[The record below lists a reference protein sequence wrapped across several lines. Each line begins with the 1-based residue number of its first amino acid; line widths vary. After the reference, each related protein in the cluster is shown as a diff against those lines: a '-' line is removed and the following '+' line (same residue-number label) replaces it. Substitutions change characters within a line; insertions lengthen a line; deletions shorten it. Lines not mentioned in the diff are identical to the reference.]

1 MSGRD
6 SFDPL
11 LVHPGEEAAPA
22 VVPTLWVGELL
33 ALAGSTGLPLVSH
46 PGQATPRAVP
56 ARSLVALDG
65 RHVGRAV
72 ALMFDGGDLARP
84 VIVGLVQ
91 GQDAWPAPRPPG
103 QVELESDGERLV
115 VSARRQLV
123 LRCGE
128 ARITLSEDG
137 LVEIRGEEIVTQAVG
152 RNRMRGGSIE
162 LN

>member
-1 MSGRD
+1 
-6 SFDPL
+6 
-11 LVHPGEEAAPA
+11 
-22 VVPTLWVGELL
+22 
-33 ALAGSTGLPLVSH
+33 
-46 PGQATPRAVP
+46 
-56 ARSLVALDG
+56 
-65 RHVGRAV
+65 
-72 ALMFDGGDLARP
+72 
-84 VIVGLVQ
+84 
-91 GQDAWPAPRPPG
+91 
-103 QVELESDGERLV
+103 VELESDGERLV